1 MALEPF
7 IHAFCNAL
15 LRASAPLC
23 RRSDDQHRDAL
34 RFCYC
39 LRSRV
44 GDAARSSGYAAAVSH
59 TLGAAS
65 PGFRD
70 RMEFRHDVF
79 TWFEQ
84 LGALD
89 RLVSHWPGNLL
100 HIQPLS

>member
-15 LRASAPLC
+15 LRTSAPLC
-23 RRSDDQHRDAL
+23 CRSDDQHRDAL

-44 GDAARSSGYAAAVSH
+44 GDAARSSGYAAPVSH
-59 TLGAAS
+59 TLGPAS
-65 PGFRD
+65 PDSRHI
-70 RMEFRHDVF
+70 MEFRHDVF

-84 LGALD
+84 LGTID
-89 RLVSHWPGNLL
+89 PLVSHWPSNLL
-100 HIQPLS
+100 HIQ